1 MSILDKRGRLFG
13 KVNIFDGTIVL
24 LLILALVLYL
34 GLIKRTASM
43 RDAFDR
49 ELVDL
54 QVSVRVPVEMYNMI
68 KEGDTSVNGYIGF
81 YAAIAKVE
89 KLAGENLTEQK
100 MLVFSGPNLNLWIKV
115 KVYVE
120 NDLMIYEN
128 RTLTLGS
135 LFPFHGK
142 KYNFTGT
149 IIRIQKM
156 QAG

>member
-43 RDAFDR
+43 RDAFNR
-49 ELVDL
+49 ELMEVQL
-54 QVSVRVPVEMYNMI
+54 YVRVPIGIYNAI
-68 KEGDTSVNGYIGF
+68 QEGDTSINSYLGF
-81 YAAIAKVE
+81 YAGIKKVE
-89 KLAGENLTEQK
+89 RLSGENPTQQEL
-100 MLVFSGPNLNLWIKV
+100 MMSYGPNLIVWIKV